1 MTNFPLKIIGRLLT
15 GMKTY
20 TESLTI
26 NDKLFEFT
34 WSIKTF
40 YNVLHKPNGL
50 GVDVTIK
57 NITIDGIPITDSYK
71 RDFTSDTAVGKMEK
85 VIVLTIKSKI
95 NSRIHKISK
104 EVDVEYLEFSFEE

>member
-1 MTNFPLKIIGRLLT
+1 MTNFPFKIIGRLLS

-40 YNVLHKPNGL
+40 YNLLNTPNSL
-50 GVDVTIK
+50 GVEI
-57 NITIDGIPITDSYK
+57 NITDVKIDGVPMTSSYK
-71 RDFTSDTAVGKMEK
+71 RKFTSENAIGKMEN
-85 VIVLTIKSKI
+85 VVVQIIKTKL
-95 NSRIHKISK
+95 NLRIHKASNEMDIS
-104 EVDVEYLEFSFEE
+104 YLEFNFKD